1 MVLFPHQQTAA
12 SVEIL
17 LLSTASQL
25 GLAHL
30 KSSQGYSV
38 GQVSLGH
45 IALLSVSLWLLKVR
59 RDTLERVGR
68 AKRFLLWCPVNLLVG
83 CISELNGSRP
93 TIAASMS

>member
-25 GLAHL
+25 GLAQL

-38 GQVSLGH
+38 RQVSLGH

-59 RDTLERVGR
+59 CDTLEWVGR
-68 AKRFLLWCPVNLLVG
+68 AQPFLLLCPVSLLVG
-83 CISELNGSRP
+83 CIS
-93 TIAASMS
+93 A